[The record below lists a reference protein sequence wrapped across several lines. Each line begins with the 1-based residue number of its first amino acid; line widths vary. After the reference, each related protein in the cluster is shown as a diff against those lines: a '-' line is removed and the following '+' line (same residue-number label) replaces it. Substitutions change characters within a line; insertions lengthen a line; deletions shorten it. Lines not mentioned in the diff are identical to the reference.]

1 MGWNGEGRSGNRRW
15 RSKMGRGSS
24 AGGGHR
30 RRKQRCVR
38 GVRWRARRAAL
49 MAVRAQRGGLVAS
62 VARGN
67 EGRPQSAARQGTAGL
82 FGRHGGIAARRR
94 TRVAS
99 CSSTA
104 GLTGWGRGRSASV
117 RGVRTRAGRES
128 AARGQAA
135 GSERGQA
142 AAQRGSEAAAAAQR
156 GSERTRAQV
165 PARARRAEREG
176 QRGREREERGREWR
190 EKEIVNALT

>member
-1 MGWNGEGRSGNRRW
+1 M
-15 RSKMGRGSS
+15 
-24 AGGGHR
+24 
-30 RRKQRCVR
+30 
-38 GVRWRARRAAL
+38 
-49 MAVRAQRGGLVAS
+49 AS

-67 EGRPQSAARQGTAGL
+67 EGWPRSAARQGTAGP
-82 FGRHGGIAARRR
+82 FGRHGGEAARRR
-94 TRVAS
+94 ALVAACAS
-99 CSSTA
+99 
-104 GLTGWGRGRSASV
+104 TGWAP
-117 RGVRTRAGRES
+117 

-176 QRGREREERGREWR
+176 QRGRERERREEESGER
-190 EKEIVNALT
+190 KKLSTP